1 MTAVSLLDAVTREDQ
16 PPAVHARAAG
26 LADQMVENLLAER
39 RRILRLE
46 AEFAPVDWDDG
57 QTAME
62 IERSIYSLHEEW
74 AAEAEQVLLRVRR
87 LAAQGL
93 HVKDAGAMEDAYASG
108 LARLKFTAEKT
119 ARGIQQARRD
129 EFTPAQ
135 ELRNELRARLRT

>member
-1 MTAVSLLDAVTREDQ
+1 
-16 PPAVHARAAG
+16 
-26 LADQMVENLLAER
+26 MVENLLAER